1 MGPGQILLGTSYDCI
16 ELKKRGFKIRVM
28 TWLAISTSA
37 RPYSMGRLTIPCT
50 DLGDLYIVGA
60 ATVTGLKLGG
70 DELIIDGAVTF
81 SSNCGSLFQLTV
93 VISVDTLDSR
103 GIEVLPDVWVTIPA
117 LDLRAQSLAGG
128 SLRSSSR
135 PTLNLLLLLRASS
148 VSMRA
153 YP

>member
-1 MGPGQILLGTSYDCI
+1 
-16 ELKKRGFKIRVM
+16 
-28 TWLAISTSA
+28 
-37 RPYSMGRLTIPCT
+37 MGRLTIPCT